1 MTNKPSGRVTTREL
15 YNALIEQTEKIG
27 GISKEMSQMELRIVE
42 KIHVGIVSQQEYR
55 TQTDARLAA
64 GSVHLKHLDDDVN
77 NLKLWDKGI
86 GILALIGTA
95 IASAIGFD
103 K

>member
-1 MTNKPSGRVTTREL
+1 MTNKASGRVTTREL
-15 YNALIEQTEKIG
+15 YGALIDQTKAMGEMEIRIIDRINI
-27 GISKEMSQMELRIVE
+27 GISSQRDNQQQVE
-42 KIHVGIVSQQEYR
+42 
-55 TQTDARLAA
+55 ARLAA
-64 GSVHLKHLDDDVN
+64 GAVHFENLEKDVD

-95 IASAIGFD
+95 IASAIGIN